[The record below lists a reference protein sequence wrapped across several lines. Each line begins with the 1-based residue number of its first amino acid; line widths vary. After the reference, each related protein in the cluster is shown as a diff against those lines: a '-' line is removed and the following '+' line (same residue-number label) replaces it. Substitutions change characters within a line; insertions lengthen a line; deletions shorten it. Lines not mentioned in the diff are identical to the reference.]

1 MNKELYYLSI
11 NELNSMYLGKETS
24 PVEVT
29 NVFLKRIKEFDSSL
43 NSYIEVYEKDAIDNS
58 KLAESSLSEASTNKL
73 IGIPLGLKDL
83 IDIKNKITTAGSKIL
98 ENNVAEYDAKITKD
112 FIDSKSII
120 LGKTNLVEFAFG
132 TLGINTTTRTCRNP
146 WDMKKVPGGSSSG
159 SAVSVSSGLATFA
172 IGTDTGGSIRMPAA
186 LCGITGFKPT
196 YGTVSRVG
204 VKDLSWTMDH
214 VGPMARS
221 ANDCLEV
228 MKVISGYDSRDKY
241 SLDNHK
247 ENFIDS
253 EKIDRTN
260 KKIGIPKQYF
270 FDDVESE
277 ILKRVNESIEIFKQ
291 LGYQIIEIDM
301 PFVSDGRNIN
311 IGVLIPEAIS
321 IHRKFL
327 GRSKEY
333 TKTVINRLLGG
344 LGVTADEYLDASRAM
359 SSFNQKMKV
368 KMSEIDAIIT
378 PTVPSLTPNIKD
390 SYNPNTLEANSM
402 GKFTGVFNLTGQ
414 PSISIPCGLTNQNLP
429 VGLMISGKMKE
440 DLKILKIAMDFQN
453 NSDFHDLRPNLS

>member
-247 ENFIDS
+247 ENFI
-253 EKIDRTN
+253 IA
-260 KKIGIPKQYF
+260 KK
-270 FDDVESE
+270 
-277 ILKRVNESIEIFKQ
+277 
-291 LGYQIIEIDM
+291 
-301 PFVSDGRNIN
+301 
-311 IGVLIPEAIS
+311 
-321 IHRKFL
+321 
-327 GRSKEY
+327 
-333 TKTVINRLLGG
+333 
-344 LGVTADEYLDASRAM
+344 
-359 SSFNQKMKV
+359 
-368 KMSEIDAIIT
+368 
-378 PTVPSLTPNIKD
+378 
-390 SYNPNTLEANSM
+390 
-402 GKFTGVFNLTGQ
+402 
-414 PSISIPCGLTNQNLP
+414 
-429 VGLMISGKMKE
+429 
-440 DLKILKIAMDFQN
+440 
-453 NSDFHDLRPNLS
+453 